1 MRLPTGIDRE
11 ESDPPSRIRAS
22 SAEDSIRQYGEDKS
36 REGAPSNSSRDPH
49 VFSRFRWT
57 QKRSGEIRRGS
68 EGERR
73 EGREVITQPKAE
85 QNLSCIHRERLSRFA
100 NEESK
105 YTGEE
110 RERTQWFPLSPSD
123 KKL

>member
-68 EGERR
+68 EEEKRR
-73 EGREVITQPKAE
+73 EGSHHTTKSRAE
-85 QNLSCIHRERLSRFA
+85 SLV
-100 NEESK
+100 
-105 YTGEE
+105 Y
-110 RERTQWFPLSPSD
+110 SP
-123 KKL
+123 